1 LKIIETGPAV
11 LPPTQTADVDDGEP
25 KNVNA
30 KILLVEDNKVN
41 QMVATFTLKKL
52 GFENVVV
59 AADGLIALEIL
70 KTCDSDDLF
79 DVILMDCQMP
89 NLDGYQTTKA
99 IRSAQV
105 GEDFTSIAIIA
116 MTANAMQGDKEKCL
130 ESGMSDYL
138 SKPIDVDELNKKL
151 ITWLDK

>member
-1 LKIIETGPAV
+1 
-11 LPPTQTADVDDGEP
+11 
-25 KNVNA
+25 
-30 KILLVEDNKVN
+30 
-41 QMVATFTLKKL
+41 MVATFTLKKL

-70 KTCDSDDLF
+70 KTCDSDDPF

-138 SKPIDVDELNKKL
+138 SKPITCFQNF
-151 ITWLDK
+151 